1 MATSESEVELVEVGT
16 SRVVTRVDRS
26 PRWQSPR
33 AAEVSKHWLLASL
46 SYFACRLYLFFPS
59 MESSGPC
66 LLCDEEPFILS
77 PTPSPRRSSSPPPN
91 ADEDRDTSLRDI
103 LQREHQYAPRRGESW
118 MAELLSVA
126 CLSIASKMDEVSIP
140 SLYDP
145 QVATAIQEMELTVLE
160 RLDWRLACITPFSYV
175 EVLTWGFEHART
187 HSCRLSKPSQEAKP
201 ASSSPCS
208 PS

>member
-1 MATSESEVELVEVGT
+1 MATLESEVESVEVGT

-103 LQREHQYAPRRGESW
+103 L
-118 MAELLSVA
+118 
-126 CLSIASKMDEVSIP
+126 
-140 SLYDP
+140 
-145 QVATAIQEMELTVLE
+145 
-160 RLDWRLACITPFSYV
+160 
-175 EVLTWGFEHART
+175 
-187 HSCRLSKPSQEAKP
+187 
-201 ASSSPCS
+201 
-208 PS
+208 